1 MDQVGQRHGLLSLA
15 EHSRSLCSKW
25 GGWEYRQWLIIL
37 SRPRGMLTSGEHF
50 ISWLALACDWAIS
63 SSDGKPAKPVE
74 RWVPLSRDRCVTVAN
89 WQSCKSAPLKR
100 YLNRLTVSRWSCIHD
115 YFFLPLSPFLILSFL
130 RYTDRFI
137 SPPCWRCIINA
148 RQPLFVFTL
157 ICCLHAYSFQTLWR
171 FMALLRKLLYDVINS
186 FCTQYTAQLALLQN
200 LVRLLL
206 PTGNDKF

>member
-1 MDQVGQRHGLLSLA
+1 MDQVGPRHGLLSLA

-50 ISWLALACDWAIS
+50 ISWLALACDWDIS

-115 YFFLPLSPFLILSFL
+115 YFFLPLSPFLILSVL
-130 RYTDRFI
+130 RYTDSFI

-148 RQPLFVFTL
+148 RHPLFMFTL
-157 ICCLHAYSFQTLWR
+157 ICCPHAYSLFIINYFSTNHFSVLDELN
-171 FMALLRKLLYDVINS
+171 FSGIIYHLGFIFGVLLKRKAVS
-186 FCTQYTAQLALLQN
+186 
-200 LVRLLL
+200 
-206 PTGNDKF
+206 